1 MKKTYFENVATLEE
15 LRKQYKKL
23 IKKYHPDN
31 VGGSDED
38 MKAINSEYEGLF
50 KILKDKHTQEAEETE
65 AAGGYQSTYSK
76 NMYNFEDDSAL
87 REMLTKIINFDCD
100 IEIIGSWIWVFNS
113 YNYRKELKELG
124 FKYGSQKKAWYFH
137 TEAFRKSSKK
147 KLSLDDIRSYYG
159 TTKIKE
165 EKRLLEA

>member
-1 MKKTYFENVATLEE
+1 MTKTYFVNVATLEE

-23 IKKYHPDN
+23 IKMYHPDN

-38 MKAINSEYEGLF
+38 MKAINAEYERLF
-50 KILKDKHTQEAEETE
+50 KILKDKHTQETEETE

-87 REMLTKIINFDCD
+87 REMLTRIINFDC
-100 IEIIGSWIWVFNS
+100 EMELLGAWRWVVNS

-137 TEAFRKSSKK
+137 TEAFRKSSNK